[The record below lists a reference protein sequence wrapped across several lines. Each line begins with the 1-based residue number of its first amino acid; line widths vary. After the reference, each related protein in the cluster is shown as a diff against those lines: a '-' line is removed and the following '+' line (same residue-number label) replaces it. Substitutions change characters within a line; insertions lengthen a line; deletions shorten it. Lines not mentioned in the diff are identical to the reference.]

1 MRGVGR
7 EGTWLNVPSTWSIAR
22 RAALPLI
29 DDLNR
34 RVASSVRAKLLLLVL
49 APLLL
54 GLPIL
59 ITLVIYWANTAYDRL
74 LIIKINGD
82 LTAAQKYFERVTESV
97 GKDLQALA
105 NSSRLERRPT
115 DRASLVQF
123 LEHERNT
130 ARWDFL
136 NLLDVEGK
144 PLLSARGGTVG
155 DQSAW
160 WVVSEARSGFAKT
173 RVDILTAEQLGAQH
187 PELAERAALA
197 LVETKNAAPTD
208 RQAETRG
215 MVIHTAA
222 PVLDAKGTLV
232 GILQAG
238 VLLNR
243 NLEFVDRINDIVYRD
258 GSLPTGSHGTATL
271 FLDDVR
277 ISTNV
282 RLFQGERA
290 LGTRVSKAV
299 RDRVLGEGTT
309 WLDRAF
315 VVKDWYIS
323 AYDPILD
330 SRGTRVGM
338 LYVGYL
344 EAPFREAKIA
354 GLAAIIILFLLIS
367 VAGSMLSLAFAR
379 RIFKPLERM
388 NDTMQAVQRGDLA
401 ARVGA
406 VQSRDE
412 VGHIAR
418 DLDGLLDTLARRNA
432 ELKEYAEGLDRK
444 VAERTVE
451 LERANQSLKD
461 AQRQLVMSE
470 KLAAIGQLTAGVAHE
485 INNPIAVIQGNL
497 DMLRTTLGDAAKP
510 VMGEVRLIDEQ
521 VNRVRVIV
529 TKLLQFARPEEF
541 AGYVESVDVNA
552 TVADALLLV
561 RHQIHAAAVE
571 SLSDMRATRMVE
583 INRNELLQV
592 LINLMVNALQAMPDG
607 GKLSVSSRNWTAA
620 DDAEGVEIT
629 VADTG
634 TGIAAEHLPR
644 IFDPFFTT
652 KKQQGTGLGLS
663 ISFAL
668 LERYGGLISVASTPG
683 EGTTFTL
690 QLRCQPKFQAG
701 PAQALPKA

>member
-1 MRGVGR
+1 MRI
-7 EGTWLNVPSTWSIAR
+7 PSLEFSKVAR
-22 RAALPLI
+22 RIKLPLI
-29 DDLNR
+29 QRLR
-34 RVASSVRAKLLLLVL
+34 HRIASSVRAKLLLLVL

-82 LTAAQKYFERVTESV
+82 LVAAQKYFERVTELV
-97 GKDLQALA
+97 GSDLQALA
-105 NSSRLERRPT
+105 ASARFERQLASRA
-115 DRASLVQF
+115 ASPNDTADF
-123 LEHERNT
+123 LEAERTN
-130 ARWDFL
+130 ARLDFL
-136 NLLDVEGK
+136 NLLDMNGK
-144 PLLSARGGTVG
+144 VRIAARRHGVG
-155 DQSAW
+155 MDQADW
-160 WVVSEARSGFAKT
+160 QVVDAARSGAPSTGIDVFS
-173 RVDILTAEQLGAQH
+173 AEALAALH

-197 LVETKNAAPTD
+197 LVETRNAAPTD
-208 RQAETRG
+208 RSAETRG
-215 MVIHTAA
+215 MMIHAAA
-222 PVLDAKGTLV
+222 PLTNAKGERIGV
-232 GILQAG
+232 LQAG

-243 NLEFVDRINDIVYRD
+243 NLAFVDRINDIVYRE
-258 GSLPTGSHGTATL
+258 GSLPAGSHGTATL

-299 RDRVLGEGTT
+299 RDRVLGDGET
-309 WLDRAF
+309 WLNRAF

-330 SRGTRVGM
+330 TAGRRVGM

-344 EAPFREAKIA
+344 EKPFQEAKVA
-354 GLAAIIILFLLIS
+354 GLAAIIIVFLLIS
-367 VAGSMLSLAFAR
+367 VAGSVLSLTFAR

-388 NDTMQAVQRGDLA
+388 NATMKAVEQGREG
-401 ARVGA
+401 ARVGMLA
-406 VQSRDE
+406 STDE
-412 VGHIAR
+412 IGLIAR
-418 DLDGLLDTLARRNA
+418 DLDELLDTVAKRNA
-432 ELKEYAEGLDRK
+432 ELKDYADGLDRK
-444 VAERTVE
+444 VAERTAE
-451 LERANQSLKD
+451 LEQANQSLKA
-461 AQRQLVMSE
+461 AQRQLVMAE

-497 DMLRTTLGDAAKP
+497 DLMRATLGEQAAP
-510 VMGEVRLIDEQ
+510 VMGEIRLIDEQ
-521 VNRVRVIV
+521 VNRVRIIV

-552 TVADALLLV
+552 AAADALLLV
-561 RHQIHAAAVE
+561 RHQIHAASVQSAI
-571 SLSDMRATRMVE
+571 DMRATRAVE

-607 GKLSVSSRNWTAA
+607 GRLAVASRDWTA
-620 DDAEGVEIT
+620 DDGAEGVELSI
-629 VADTG
+629 ADTG
-634 TGIAAEHLPR
+634 TGISTDHLPR

-668 LERYGGLISVASTPG
+668 LERYGGLISCVSSLGA
-683 EGTTFTL
+683 GTTFKV
-690 QLRCQPKFQAG
+690 QLRCVPKFQAG
-701 PAQALPKA
+701 PAQALPKV